1 MDTNVLTIINSIGFS
16 TMLLGFL
23 YVGRKLQ
30 ILDDLKKAV
39 DRIDH
44 NLRVVTN
51 HLIKHDNNFDYT
63 KLK

>member
-1 MDTNVLTIINSIGFS
+1 MDTNTLTIINLIGFS
-16 TMLLGFL
+16 TMLVGFL
-23 YVGRKLQ
+23 YIGRKLQ
-30 ILDDLKKAV
+30 ILDDLKRAV

-51 HLIKHDNNFDYT
+51 HLIKHDGNFDYA